1 MYTQDCRSLYG
12 DSTGLQCLVGLESV
26 TLLVYTHDASQV
38 ERIAI
43 EADILQVATLEKMDI
58 QNKGTEKDHYQ
69 LAY

>member
-43 EADILQVATLEKMDI
+43 EADILQVATLEKWTFRT
-58 QNKGTEKDHYQ
+58 KGQRKTIIS
-69 LAY
+69 